1 MTLIVRH
8 EYCNEPC
15 NLNWMQPNG
24 VRNGS
29 AAVGVFRVRNCIR
42 MHARSHLL
50 TTFIYG
56 ATLHKREPVGRGV
69 TRTDRVADTLG
80 HLRRTSVRASRSC
93 RARTTHENK
102 RKKYGCT
109 APRRANHFLFADA
122 AVCAWHARIDD
133 RRRRRLQLTK
143 LSTRKTMTDRS
154 R

>member
-1 MTLIVRH
+1 
-8 EYCNEPC
+8 
-15 NLNWMQPNG
+15 MQPNG

-80 HLRRTSVRASRSC
+80 HLGVRACVRQG
-93 RARTTHENK
+93 RVVHVQHTKTNEKN
-102 RKKYGCT
+102 GCT